1 MSIRLSEHTP
11 GQEVTVSG
19 ARVVAQRYRLQALLG
34 RGGMGR
40 VWLAFDTT
48 LRRAVALKQILLHG
62 LGLADERAA
71 DERAAAWEC
80 ALREARAAARVD
92 HGGAVTIFDVVDDGG
107 CPWIVMEALPGRTLR
122 EELDDAGPLP
132 VEQVARVGLCLLDV
146 LAQTHRAGIV
156 HLDVKPSNVHLCDDE
171 RVVLT
176 DFGIAATVAGPPSAT
191 GTFSGS
197 PAYIAPER
205 LDGDEVG
212 PAADLFSLGATLF
225 AAAEGVAPFDRGS
238 VHDTFVA
245 VATGARAPFRRAGR
259 LRPVIEGLLARDPG
273 RRPGVDEKRA
283 ALRELFRE
291 EGTACLTGSSG

>member
-1 MSIRLSEHTP
+1 VSMQLAAPIEARHGLAVDGNGP
-11 GQEVTVSG
+11 GG
-19 ARVVAQRYRLQALLG
+19 RVVAHRYRLQALLG

-40 VWLAFDTT
+40 VWLAFDGA
-48 LRRAVALKQILLHG
+48 LRRPVALKQILLT
-62 LGLADERAA
+62 AA
-71 DERAAAWEC
+71 PDERAAAWEC

-122 EELDDAGPLP
+122 EVLDDAGPLP
-132 VEQVARVGLCLLDV
+132 VGQVARVGLCLLDV

-176 DFGIAATVAGPPSAT
+176 DFGIATTVAGPASAT

-225 AAAEGVAPFDRGS
+225 AAVEGVAPFDRGS
-238 VHDTFVA
+238 VRDTFAA
-245 VATGARAPFRRAGR
+245 VAAGARAPFRRAGR
-259 LRPVIEGLLARDPG
+259 LRPVIEGLLARDPEL
-273 RRPGVDEKRA
+273 RPGVDETRA
-283 ALRELFRE
+283 ALREI
-291 EGTACLTGSSG
+291 

>member
-1 MSIRLSEHTP
+1 MSMQQLAAPTEAQHTRAVDGTVP
-11 GQEVTVSG
+11 GG
-19 ARVVAQRYRLQALLG
+19 RVVARRYRLQALLG

-40 VWLAFDTT
+40 VWLAFDVA
-48 LRRAVALKQILLHG
+48 LRRPVALKQILLAG
-62 LGLADERAA
+62 LGSP

-80 ALREARAAARVD
+80 ALREARAAARVE

-122 EELDDAGPLP
+122 EVLDDAGPLP
-132 VEQVARVGLCLLDV
+132 VDQVARVGLCLLDV

-176 DFGIAATVAGPPSAT
+176 DFGIAAPVAGPPSAT

-225 AAAEGVAPFDRGS
+225 AAVEGVAPFDRGS
-238 VHDTFVA
+238 VRDTFAA
-245 VATGARAPFRRAGR
+245 VAAGARAPFRRAGR
-259 LRPVIEGLLARDPG
+259 LRPVIEGLLARDPD
-273 RRPGVDEKRA
+273 RRPGVHETRA
-283 ALRELFRE
+283 ALRKV
-291 EGTACLTGSSG
+291 